1 MIPDGLGGVPGRVP
15 AISAHRGGSENG
27 PGGTYEAYLRAA
39 TTGADY
45 VEFDVR
51 RTLDGTLVAWHD
63 ERAGWG
69 RPVAAMSYAQLCE
82 LVGQEVPQIAAV
94 MRLLAGR
101 AVAHIDLKDARCA
114 AAVAR
119 LGLELLGPAGMIV
132 TTGDRAALA
141 WLKRAFPAVPVGLT
155 VAGGPVRAVRLCM
168 PLLREPPW
176 ARADLGG
183 AVRADWAVIRQRLA
197 RADELERYRREGLKT
212 MVWTVNADRDLAR
225 WLATANVDALVTDR
239 PARAV
244 FLREQQLSGA
254 TADNRPAGQ
263 TGNR

>member
-1 MIPDGLGGVPGRVP
+1 MIPDDLGGVPRRVP

-27 PGGTYEAYLRAA
+27 PGGTYRAYMQAA

-51 RTLDGTLVAWHD
+51 RTVDGTLVAWHD

-69 RPVAAMSYAQLCE
+69 RPVTTMSYSRLCE
-82 LVGQEVPQIAAV
+82 LAGQEVPQIAEV

-119 LGLELLGPAGMIV
+119 LGLELLGSAGMIV

-141 WLKRAFPAVPVGLT
+141 WMKRTFPAVPVGLT
-155 VAGGPVRAVRLCM
+155 IAGGPARAVRLSV

-197 RADELERYRREGLKT
+197 RADELARYRRQGLKT

-225 WLATANVDALVTDR
+225 WLATADVDALVTDR
-239 PARAV
+239 PARAI

-254 TADNRPAGQ
+254 TANKRPAGP
-263 TGNR
+263 GRN